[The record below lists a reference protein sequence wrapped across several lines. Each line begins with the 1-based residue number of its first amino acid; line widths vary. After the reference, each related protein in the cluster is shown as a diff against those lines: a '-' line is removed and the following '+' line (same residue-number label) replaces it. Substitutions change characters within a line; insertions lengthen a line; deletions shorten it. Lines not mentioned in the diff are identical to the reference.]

1 MNKKELKK
9 QLEILK
15 APKNYCSL
23 NGIELPDRI
32 ILTKESGKW
41 LVYYFSERG
50 ERSSEKYFSTEDE
63 ACQFIYDHMVE
74 RKNILD
80 SFK

>member
-1 MNKKELKK
+1 MHKRELIKH
-9 QLEILK
+9 LK
-15 APKNYCSL
+15 LLKVPQNYCSL

-32 ILTKESGKW
+32 MLSRESGKW

-50 ERSSEKYFSTEDE
+50 ERSNERYFSTEDE
-63 ACQFIYDHMVE
+63 ACQYIYDHLIE

-80 SFK
+80 RFS

>member
-1 MNKKELKK
+1 MNKRELKK

-15 APKNYCSL
+15 VPQNYCSL

-32 ILTKESGKW
+32 ILSKESGKW

-50 ERSSEKYFSTEDE
+50 DRSSEKYFSTEDE
-63 ACQFIYDHMVE
+63 ACQYIYGHMIE

>member
-1 MNKKELKK
+1 MNTRDLKK
-9 QLEILK
+9 LLRNLNV
-15 APKNYCSL
+15 PSSYCSL

-32 ILTKESGKW
+32 ILSKESGKW

-50 ERSSEKYFSTEDE
+50 NRSSEKYFSTEDE
-63 ACQFIYDHMVE
+63 ACQYIYDHMIE